1 MERKNNVV
9 IKISGKWINPDK
21 PEIIGGYVKVLE
33 RLYMEGYRIAV
44 VVGGGRVAREYITAG
59 RKLGLS
65 EAMLDLMGIAATRLN
80 AMLFT
85 VILNDLA
92 YQGVPRSL
100 DEFMEAWSTGKI
112 VICGGFQPGQSTNAV
127 SALIA
132 EAIGAELLVNAT
144 TVQGLYTKDPK
155 IHLDAKLIKETT
167 VDEAY
172 RILIGEQRY
181 MAGGYEL
188 MDPLSLMI
196 IKRGKITV
204 KIVYGGDPENVY
216 RAVKGEN
223 PGTTIRPE

>member
-1 MERKNNVV
+1 MWRKKNVV
-9 IKISGKWINPDK
+9 VKISGKWINPDK
-21 PEIIGGYVKVLE
+21 PEVIGGYAKVLE
-33 RLYMEGYRIAV
+33 RLHMEGYRIAV

-132 EAIGAELLVNAT
+132 EAIGAKLLVNAT
-144 TVQGLYTKDPK
+144 TVQGLYTKDPRT
-155 IHLDAKLIKETT
+155 HPDAKLIKETT

-172 RILIGEQRY
+172 RILIGDQHY

-196 IKRGKITV
+196 IKRGKITT

>member
-1 MERKNNVV
+1 MVHPKNIVV
-9 IKISGKWINPDK
+9 KISGKWINPDK
-21 PEIIGGYVKVLE
+21 PEIIGGYARVLKK
-33 RLYMEGYRIAV
+33 LYEEGYRIAV
-44 VVGGGRVAREYITAG
+44 VVGGGRVAREYIAAG

-65 EAMLDLMGIAATRLN
+65 EAVLDLMGIAATRLN

-85 VILNDLA
+85 VILDDLA

-100 DEFMEAWSTGKI
+100 DEFMEAWSTSKI

-132 EAIGAELLVNAT
+132 EAIGAKLLVNAT
-144 TVQGLYTKDPK
+144 TVQGLYDKDPNK
-155 IHLDAKLIKETT
+155 YPDAKLIRETNVEET
-167 VDEAY
+167 Y
-172 RILIGEQRY
+172 RILIEEQHY
-181 MAGGYEL
+181 AAGGYEL

>member
-1 MERKNNVV
+1 MV
-9 IKISGKWINPDK
+9 KISGKWINPEE
-21 PEIIGGYVKVLE
+21 PEIIGGYARVLE
-33 RLYMEGYRIAV
+33 RLWREGYRIAI
-44 VVGGGRVAREYITAG
+44 VVGGGKVAREYISAG

-65 EAMLDLMGIAATRLN
+65 EAMLDLMGIATTRLN

-85 VILNDLA
+85 VMLNDLA

-100 DEFMEAWSTGKI
+100 DEFLEAWSTGKI
-112 VICGGFQPGQSTNAV
+112 VVCGGFQPGQSTNAV

-132 EAIGAELLVNAT
+132 EAIGARLLVNAT

-155 IHLDAKLIKETT
+155 IHPDAQLIREAT
-167 VDEAY
+167 VEEAY
-172 RILIGEQRY
+172 RILIGGQHY
-181 MAGGYEL
+181 LAGGYEL

-196 IKRGKITV
+196 VKRGRIVV

-223 PGTTIRPE
+223 PGTTIKPE

>member
-1 MERKNNVV
+1 MVHPKNIVV
-9 IKISGKWINPDK
+9 KISGKWINPDR
-21 PEIIGGYVKVLE
+21 PEIIGGYARVLKK
-33 RLYMEGYRIAV
+33 LYEEGYRIAV

-132 EAIGAELLVNAT
+132 EAIGAKLLVNAT
-144 TVQGLYTKDPK
+144 TVQGLYDKDPNK
-155 IHLDAKLIKETT
+155 YPDARLIKEASVEET
-167 VDEAY
+167 Y
-172 RILIGEQRY
+172 RILIGEQHY
-181 MAGGYEL
+181 AAGGYEL

-196 IKRGKITV
+196 IKRGGITV
-204 KIVYGGDPENVY
+204 KIVYGGNPENVY

-223 PGTTIRPE
+223 PGTTIKPE

>member
-1 MERKNNVV
+1 MVHPKNIVV
-9 IKISGKWINPDK
+9 KISGKWINPDK
-21 PEIIGGYVKVLE
+21 PEIIGGYARVLKK
-33 RLYMEGYRIAV
+33 LYEEGYRIAV
-44 VVGGGRVAREYITAG
+44 VVGGGRVAREYIAAG

-65 EAMLDLMGIAATRLN
+65 EAMLDLMGIATTRLN

-85 VILNDLA
+85 VILDNLA

-132 EAIGAELLVNAT
+132 EAIGAKLLVNAT
-144 TVQGLYTKDPK
+144 TVQGLYDKDPNK
-155 IHLDAKLIKETT
+155 YPDAKLIKETNIEET
-167 VDEAY
+167 Y
-172 RILIGEQRY
+172 RILIREQHY
-181 MAGGYEL
+181 AAGGYEL

>member
-1 MERKNNVV
+1 MV
-9 IKISGKWINPDK
+9 KISGKWVNPEN
-21 PEIIGGYVKVLE
+21 PEVIGGYARVLE
-33 RLYMEGYRIAV
+33 RLWHEGYRIAV
-44 VVGGGRVAREYITAG
+44 VVGGGRIAREYISAG

-65 EAMLDLMGIAATRLN
+65 EAMLDLMGIATTRLN

-100 DEFMEAWSTGKI
+100 DEFLEAWSTEKI
-112 VICGGFQPGQSTNAV
+112 VVCGGFQPGQSTNAV

-132 EAIGAELLVNAT
+132 EAIGAKLLVNAT

-155 IHLDAKLIKETT
+155 IHPDAQLIKEAT
-167 VDEAY
+167 VEEAY
-172 RILIGEQRY
+172 RILTGEQHY
-181 MAGGYEL
+181 LAGGYEL

-196 IKRGKITV
+196 VKRGKIIV

-223 PGTTIRPE
+223 PGTTIKPE